1 MQREMGPVDAS
12 LEFMTEDVCK
22 GHFDELGVSE
32 LKNIFQGRG
41 GSGRNYEINSMIKG
55 ILTALQK
62 HNWIYRFAT
71 IVLFPKNAAF
81 ISGMD
86 SAPIRLHKIRG
97 VRFSIARIFVIW

>member
-32 LKNIFQGRG
+32 LKNIFQDRG

-62 HNWIYRFAT
+62 HNWIYRFAKDERNPMRYRVT
-71 IVLFPKNAAF
+71 KNK
-81 ISGMD
+81 
-86 SAPIRLHKIRG
+86 P
-97 VRFSIARIFVIW
+97 

>member
-55 ILTALQK
+55 DTNSSTKAQLDLS
-62 HNWIYRFAT
+62 
-71 IVLFPKNAAF
+71 LC
-81 ISGMD
+81 
-86 SAPIRLHKIRG
+86 
-97 VRFSIARIFVIW
+97 